1 MAAYFKGSP
10 NKIEIII
17 FYNNQTDSNI
27 SAYPTFTEVQILNT
41 TTVNTTTITIIPD
54 KHSMN
59 PAPGI
64 CLPVIVSFCQHNR
77 VPYNFT
83 VFPNYI
89 GHFGQRDAQI
99 DLEVYD
105 AVVDVRCYELA
116 ALFLCSVF
124 VPKCGHSG
132 VVVRPCRSLCAGIN
146 CNSI

>member
-1 MAAYFKGSP
+1 MPVA
-10 NKIEIII
+10 
-17 FYNNQTDSNI
+17 
-27 SAYPTFTEVQILNT
+27 NT
-41 TTVNTTTITIIPD
+41 TTVATNTTIIIIPEIIQPN
-54 KHSMN
+54 MN

-64 CLPVIVSFCQHNR
+64 CLPVIVSFCQQNK

-124 VPKCGHSG
+124 VPKCGPNG
-132 VVVRPCRSLCAGIN
+132 VVVRPCRNLCAGN
-146 CNSI
+146 KSD